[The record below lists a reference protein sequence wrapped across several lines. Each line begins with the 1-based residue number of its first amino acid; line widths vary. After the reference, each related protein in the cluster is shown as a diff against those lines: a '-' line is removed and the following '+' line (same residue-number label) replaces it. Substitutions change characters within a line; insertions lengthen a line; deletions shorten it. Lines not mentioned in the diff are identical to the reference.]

1 MNYNE
6 ETTAYIVL
14 EYTLDPRTETVQ
26 KLAQELNKS
35 TKSIIGKLSREGV
48 YQRASY
54 TSKTGEKPITK
65 VELVSNIATNL
76 GVDVEILTGL
86 DKSPKAVLKALE
98 VATGAQRQDTIE
110 EDYRAMQREYYSGA
124 IFPST
129 KIDAQTQLE
138 EIVGN

>member
-14 EYTLDPRTETVQ
+14 EYTLEPSTETVQ
-26 KLAQELNKS
+26 KLAQELDKS

-76 GVDVEILTGL
+76 GVDVETLAGL
-86 DKSPKAVLKALE
+86 DKSPKAALKALE

-110 EDYRAMQREYYSGA
+110 EDYKAMQREYYSGA
-124 IFPST
+124 IFPSQ
-129 KIDAQTQLE
+129 KIDAQA
-138 EIVGN
+138 

>member
-86 DKSPKAVLKALE
+86 DKSPKAALKALE

-124 IFPST
+124 IFPSQ
-129 KIDAQTQLE
+129 KINAQTQLE

>member
-14 EYTLDPRTETVQ
+14 EYTLEPSTETVQ

-76 GVDVEILTGL
+76 GVEVETLVGL
-86 DKSPKAVLKALE
+86 DKSPKATLKALE
-98 VATGAQRQDTIE
+98 VATGATQTAETE
-110 EDYRAMQREYYSGA
+110 EEREIREETFSYGSKYLEEYYSGE
-124 IFPST
+124 IFPT
-129 KIDAQTQLE
+129 KARKD
-138 EIVGN
+138 

>member
-86 DKSPKAVLKALE
+86 DKSPKAALKALE

-124 IFPST
+124 IFPSQ